1 MPLRTRSHG
10 ALALGISA
18 ALARCRLPPTAP
30 SAVAATCDPQ
40 SQNSSGDL
48 DGDNVS
54 DVAAG
59 MPNVGEGSGAVDVR
73 GTSTPDQRLTSD
85 LLGGSRDDN
94 DQVGAAIRGR

>member
-1 MPLRTRSHG
+1 MERWPSASARHG
-10 ALALGISA
+10 A
-18 ALARCRLPPTAP
+18 AP
-30 SAVAATCDPQ
+30 VASDGTSAVAATCDPE

-54 DVAAG
+54 DVAVG

-94 DQVGAAIRGR
+94 DQVGPAIRGR